1 MNKIVASGM
10 VCGIDY
16 GYANKQGEI
25 FYICAML
32 CARKSGR
39 ADVLHLAIH
48 QKIAVN
54 ISNDDVIEIVGEIQT
69 KMLNGRT
76 QTRVLVQE
84 VREVTG
90 QYNDVEIIGHICKE
104 PYLRETPLTKRKI
117 TDFAVEIKNG
127 KYRNRI
133 YCIAWGMDAEYVYRA
148 LSVGDKVKVKGRL
161 QSRDYEKLLDD
172 GTTETRTAYEVS
184 VQQIEEVW
192 ESEVK

>member
-10 VCGIDY
+10 VCGIEY
-16 GYANKQGEI
+16 GYTNKQGEVFI
-25 FYICAML
+25 VCAML

-39 ADVLHLAIH
+39 ADVLHLAIPR
-48 QKIAVN
+48 KLASN
-54 ISNDDVIEIVGEIQT
+54 ISNDDVIEVVGEIQT
-69 KMLNGRT
+69 RMFNGHA
-76 QTRVLVQE
+76 QTKVLVQE

-90 QYNDVEIIGHICKE
+90 QYNDVEIIGQICKE
-104 PYLRETPLTKRKI
+104 PYIRETPLTKRKI

-127 KYRNRI
+127 KCRNRI
-133 YCIAWGMDAEYVYRA
+133 YCIAWGKDAEYVYRA

-192 ESEVK
+192 ESEGE